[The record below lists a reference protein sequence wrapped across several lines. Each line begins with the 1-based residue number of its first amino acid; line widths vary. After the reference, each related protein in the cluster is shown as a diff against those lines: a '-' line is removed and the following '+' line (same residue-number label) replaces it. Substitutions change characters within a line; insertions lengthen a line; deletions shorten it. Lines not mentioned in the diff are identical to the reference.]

1 MPKLFL
7 RLISYSD
14 TPILKEPILINFRVT
29 TPSVD
34 SGNPSECSPMKTEP
48 PCQEPDLEIE
58 HVDNFETDLST
69 ITQKITSLSK

>member
-1 MPKLFL
+1 MYL
-7 RLISYSD
+7 
-14 TPILKEPILINFRVT
+14 PILINFRVT

-69 ITQKITSLSK
+69 ITQKITSLSKLST

>member
-1 MPKLFL
+1 MYL
-7 RLISYSD
+7 
-14 TPILKEPILINFRVT
+14 PILINFRVT

-69 ITQKITSLSK
+69 ITQKITSLSKLSSCVYLLVT